1 MLRIY
6 RTEEDGRLTKLKKNK
21 ILPMTWCSLVN
32 PNEEELLQVST
43 VLHVDYDLLSNS
55 LDADERSRIE
65 QEKNSLAII
74 INLPL
79 LDDEGNFDTL
89 PCGLV
94 ITPKNFITIC
104 ARDNRV
110 MNSFNRSTAKTFDTR
125 DRARFMLNILYKC
138 TQFYLKYLNI
148 INKRTDELEYAL
160 RKTTS
165 NKELFQLME
174 IQKSMVY
181 FTTALKDNH
190 LVLLKLL
197 RLMRTPA
204 VAKLAGFGNDDADLL
219 DDVIIENKQAIE
231 MVDMHRSILE
241 GMMDGFASIINN
253 NVNLVMKFLAAITI
267 ILSIPTMLASFW
279 GMNVPVAFA
288 GDPNGFWLVMGIS
301 AIATVMTGF
310 SSSRHCL
317 YRWHL
322 PVRQLSNTLHRLSHL
337 LSAPCPPL
345 PSYTS
350 LPRLPRTPVPA
361 VPPALCGS
369 FSALCGSVSTLCG
382 DNTAP
387 VRPTRGTTGSLSH
400 R

>member
-1 MLRIY
+1 
-6 RTEEDGRLTKLKKNK
+6 
-21 ILPMTWCSLVN
+21 MTWCSLIN
-32 PNEEELLQVST
+32 PNEDELMQISSILK
-43 VLHVDYDLLSNS
+43 VDYDILNNS

-65 QEKNSLAII
+65 QEPNSLAII

-94 ITPKNFITIC
+94 LTAKNFITIC

-110 MNSFNRSTAKTFDTR
+110 LNSFNKSTAHTFDTR
-125 DRARFMLNILYKC
+125 ERAKFLLNILYKC

-148 INKRTDELEYAL
+148 INHRTEDIEYAL

-174 IQKSMVY
+174 IQKSLVY

-197 RLMRTPA
+197 RMFEAPA
-204 VAKLAGFGNDDADLL
+204 ISRLVTFSSDDEELL

-253 NVNLVMKFLAAITI
+253 NVNQIMKFLAAITI

-279 GMNVPVAFA
+279 GMNVPVAYA
-288 GDPNGFWLVMGIS
+288 NNPNGFWIVIGIS
-301 AIATVMTGF
+301 ALATIATIVYFRRKRMF
-310 SSSRHCL
+310 
-317 YRWHL
+317 
-322 PVRQLSNTLHRLSHL
+322 
-337 LSAPCPPL
+337 
-345 PSYTS
+345 
-350 LPRLPRTPVPA
+350 
-361 VPPALCGS
+361 
-369 FSALCGSVSTLCG
+369 
-382 DNTAP
+382 
-387 VRPTRGTTGSLSH
+387 
-400 R
+400 

>member
-1 MLRIY
+1 MFRIY
-6 RTEEDGRLTKLKKNK
+6 KTEDNGKLAKLKKGK
-21 ILPMTWCSLVN
+21 LIPFSWLSLIN
-32 PNEEELLQVST
+32 PNEDELQYVANSLR
-43 VLHVDYDLLSNS
+43 VDYDLLSNS

-65 QEKNSLAII
+65 QDRNSLAII

-94 ITPKNFITIC
+94 LTAKNFITIC

-110 MNSFNRSTAKTFDTR
+110 LNSFNRSTAHTFDTR
-125 DRARFMLNILYKC
+125 NRAAFLLNILYKC
-138 TQFYLKYLNI
+138 TQFYLKYLMI
-148 INKRTDELEYAL
+148 INKRTEDIEYAL

-174 IQKSMVY
+174 IQKSLVY

-197 RLMRTPA
+197 RLLKMPA
-204 VAKLAGFGNDDADLL
+204 VTRLVSFSADDEELL

-253 NVNLVMKFLAAITI
+253 NVNQIMKFLAAITI

-279 GMNVPVAFA
+279 GMNVPVAYA
-288 GDPNGFWLVMGIS
+288 DNPNGFWVVIGIS
-301 AIATVMTGF
+301 AIATIATILFFRRKRMF
-310 SSSRHCL
+310 
-317 YRWHL
+317 
-322 PVRQLSNTLHRLSHL
+322 
-337 LSAPCPPL
+337 
-345 PSYTS
+345 
-350 LPRLPRTPVPA
+350 
-361 VPPALCGS
+361 
-369 FSALCGSVSTLCG
+369 
-382 DNTAP
+382 
-387 VRPTRGTTGSLSH
+387 
-400 R
+400 

>member
-6 RTEEDGRLTKLKKNK
+6 KTEENGKLAKLKKNK
-21 ILPMTWCSLVN
+21 ILPMTWCSLIN
-32 PNEEELLQVST
+32 PNDEELLQVSSF
-43 VLHVDYDLLSNS
+43 LKVDYELLNNA

-65 QEKNSLAII
+65 QDKNSFAII

-94 ITPKNFITIC
+94 LTAKNFITIC

-110 MNSFNRSTAKTFDTR
+110 LNSFNRSTAHTFDTR
-125 DRARFMLNILYKC
+125 QRSRFLLNILFRC
-138 TQFYLKYLNI
+138 TQFYLRYLKI
-148 INKRTDELEYAL
+148 INRRTEQIEYAL

-174 IQKSMVY
+174 IQKSLVY

-197 RLMRTPA
+197 RMLKTPA
-204 VAKLAGFGNDDADLL
+204 LGRLISFTEDDVELL

-241 GMMDGFASIINN
+241 GMMDGFASIISN

-288 GDPNGFWLVMGIS
+288 SDPNGFWWVMGIS
-301 AIATVMTGF
+301 ALATIGTIIYF
-310 SSSRHCL
+310 RK
-317 YRWHL
+317 
-322 PVRQLSNTLHRLSHL
+322 
-337 LSAPCPPL
+337 
-345 PSYTS
+345 
-350 LPRLPRTPVPA
+350 
-361 VPPALCGS
+361 
-369 FSALCGSVSTLCG
+369 
-382 DNTAP
+382 
-387 VRPTRGTTGSLSH
+387 RGMF
-400 R
+400 

>member
-6 RTEEDGRLTKLKKNK
+6 KTDENGKLVKLKKNK
-21 ILPMTWCSLVN
+21 IVPMTWCSLVN
-32 PNEEELLQVST
+32 PNEDELQMVSSF
-43 VLHVDYDLLSNS
+43 LKVDYDLLSNS

-65 QEKNSLAII
+65 QDRNSLAII

-94 ITPKNFITIC
+94 LTAKNFITIC

-110 MNSFNRSTAKTFDTR
+110 LHSFNRSTAQTFDTR
-125 DRARFMLNILYKC
+125 ERAQFLLNILYKC
-138 TQFYLKYLNI
+138 TQFYLKYLTI
-148 INKRTDELEYAL
+148 INRRTEEIEYAL

-174 IQKSMVY
+174 IQKSLVY

-197 RLMRTPA
+197 RMLKTPA
-204 VAKLAGFGNDDADLL
+204 VSKLVYFSEDDVELL

-253 NVNLVMKFLAAITI
+253 NVNQVMKFLAAITI

-288 GDPNGFWLVMGIS
+288 ANTYGFWIVMGIS
-301 AIATVMTGF
+301 ALATVATIIYFKKRAMF
-310 SSSRHCL
+310 
-317 YRWHL
+317 
-322 PVRQLSNTLHRLSHL
+322 
-337 LSAPCPPL
+337 
-345 PSYTS
+345 
-350 LPRLPRTPVPA
+350 
-361 VPPALCGS
+361 
-369 FSALCGSVSTLCG
+369 
-382 DNTAP
+382 
-387 VRPTRGTTGSLSH
+387 
-400 R
+400 

>member
-6 RTEEDGRLTKLKKNK
+6 KTEENGKLAKLKKTK
-21 ILPMTWCSLVN
+21 IFPMTWCSLVN
-32 PNEEELLQVST
+32 PNEEELQFVSET
-43 VLHVDYDLLSNS
+43 LHIDYDLLNNS

-65 QEKNSLAII
+65 QERNSLAII

-94 ITPKNFITIC
+94 LTSKNIITIC

-110 MNSFNRSTAKTFDTR
+110 LNSFNRSTAHTFDTKE
-125 DRARFMLNILYKC
+125 RAAFLLNILYKC
-138 TQFYLKYLNI
+138 TQYYLKYLTI
-148 INKRTDELEYAL
+148 INKRTEDIEYAL

-197 RLMRTPA
+197 RMVKSPSVTRLVNFTA
-204 VAKLAGFGNDDADLL
+204 DDVDLL

-288 GDPNGFWLVMGIS
+288 NNEHGFLIVIGVS
-301 AIATVMTGF
+301 AFATLGTIIYF
-310 SSSRHCL
+310 RK
-317 YRWHL
+317 
-322 PVRQLSNTLHRLSHL
+322 
-337 LSAPCPPL
+337 
-345 PSYTS
+345 
-350 LPRLPRTPVPA
+350 
-361 VPPALCGS
+361 
-369 FSALCGSVSTLCG
+369 
-382 DNTAP
+382 
-387 VRPTRGTTGSLSH
+387 RGMF
-400 R
+400 

>member
-6 RTEEDGRLTKLKKNK
+6 KTEDNGKLAKLKKNK
-21 ILPMTWCSLVN
+21 IVPMTWCSLVN
-32 PNEEELLQVST
+32 PNEEELLQVSS
-43 VLHVDYDLLSNS
+43 VLKVDYDILNNA

-65 QEKNSLAII
+65 QERNSLAII

-94 ITPKNFITIC
+94 LTAKNFITIC

-110 MNSFNRSTAKTFDTR
+110 LNSFNRSTAHTFDTR
-125 DRARFMLNILYKC
+125 ERAHFLLKILYRC
-138 TQFYLKYLNI
+138 TEFYLKYLNI
-148 INKRTDELEYAL
+148 INKRTEDIEYAL

-165 NKELFQLME
+165 NKELFLLME
-174 IQKSMVY
+174 IQKSLVY

-197 RLMRTPA
+197 RMIKSPLVTKL
-204 VAKLAGFGNDDADLL
+204 VAFNSDDVELL
-219 DDVIIENKQAIE
+219 EDVIIENKQAIE

-253 NVNLVMKFLAAITI
+253 NVNQIMKFLAAITI

-288 GDPNGFWLVMGIS
+288 HNPDGFWWVIGMS
-301 AIATVMTGF
+301 AAATVGVIIYFRRKRMF
-310 SSSRHCL
+310 
-317 YRWHL
+317 
-322 PVRQLSNTLHRLSHL
+322 
-337 LSAPCPPL
+337 
-345 PSYTS
+345 
-350 LPRLPRTPVPA
+350 
-361 VPPALCGS
+361 
-369 FSALCGSVSTLCG
+369 
-382 DNTAP
+382 
-387 VRPTRGTTGSLSH
+387 
-400 R
+400 